1 MDELDFDIIIVGAGL
16 VGAAFAR
23 SMQNSGLKLAL
34 IENSIPKQPPQ
45 DESWDSRIYA
55 ISPSNAA
62 FLSELGIWQKL
73 DEARVAPV
81 YEMNIRGDDA
91 SAQLDFSAYE
101 AGLPELAFILESR
114 LLQYE
119 LWRGLETQE
128 NLTLFCPA
136 SGESLVLDDDSATLR
151 LQDSTRLKAN
161 LIVGADGANSWVRNQ
176 AGIEANPKPYQQ
188 MGVVANFTTEKHHG
202 NIARQWFRP
211 DGILAWLPLP
221 GNCISIVWSTWDNNA
236 KSLLEMPEALFCE
249 AVRETGGGALGTMQ
263 LITPPAAF
271 PLRLMRLDSL
281 VKPRLALIGDAAHHV
296 HPLAGQGVNLG
307 FQDAQA
313 LEAVLMARGPQR
325 DCGDYALLRRYDR
338 ARKEDILAMQ
348 LVTDGLQKL
357 FNNENALLQQV
368 RNMGLKLTN
377 RQNWIKN
384 QLMRH
389 ALG

>member
-1 MDELDFDIIIVGAGL
+1 MDEQNFDIIIVGAGL

-23 SMQNSGLKLAL
+23 SMQHSGLKLAL
-34 IENSIPKQPPQ
+34 VESSVPKQPPQ
-45 DESWDSRIYA
+45 DESWDSRVYA

-62 FLSELGIWQKL
+62 FLSALGVWQKL

-91 SAQLDFSAYE
+91 SAQLDFGAYE

-119 LWRGLETQE
+119 LWRALETQE

-136 SGESLVLDDDSATLR
+136 SCESLVLGDDSASLS
-151 LQDSTRLKAN
+151 LQDGTHLKAN
-161 LIVGADGANSWVRNQ
+161 LVVGADGANSWVRNH

-188 MGVVANFTTEKHHG
+188 MGVVANFTTEKSHG

-221 GNCISIVWSTWDNNA
+221 GNCISIVWSTWDDAA
-236 KSLLEMPEALFCE
+236 KALLAMPEDLFCD
-249 AVRETGGGALGTMQ
+249 AVREAGGSALGTMQ

-281 VKPRLALIGDAAHHV
+281 VRPRLALIGDAAHHV

-307 FQDAQA
+307 FQDARELA
-313 LEAVLMARGPQR
+313 TVLIARGPQR

-357 FNNENALLQQV
+357 FNNENTLLQQV

-377 RQNWIKN
+377 SQSWVKN

>member
-1 MDELDFDIIIVGAGL
+1 MGELEFDIIIVGAGL

-23 SMQNSGLKLAL
+23 ALQHSGLKLAL
-34 IENSIPKQPPQ
+34 VENSTPQPPQ
-45 DESWDSRIYA
+45 DASWDSRIYA
-55 ISPSNAA
+55 ISPGNAA
-62 FLSELGIWQKL
+62 FLSQLGIWQKL
-73 DEARVAPV
+73 DAARIAPV
-81 YEMNIRGDDA
+81 YDMHIRGDDA
-91 SAQLDFSAYE
+91 SAQLNFSAYE

-114 LLQYE
+114 LLQNE
-119 LWRGLETQE
+119 LWHALETQE

-136 SGESLVLDDDSATLR
+136 GCESLAPGNARTTLN
-151 LQDSTRLKAN
+151 LQDGTSIQAN
-161 LIVGADGANSWVRNQ
+161 LIIGADGANSWVRNQ

-188 MGVVANFTTEKHHG
+188 MGVVANFITEKHHG

-211 DGILAWLPLP
+211 DGVLAWLPLP
-221 GNCISIVWSTWDNNA
+221 GNRVSIVWAAGDDAA
-236 KSLLEMPEALFCE
+236 KALLALPETLFCD
-249 AVRETGGGALGTMQ
+249 AVREAGDDTLGAMQ

-281 VKPRLALIGDAAHHV
+281 VKPRLALIGDAAHNI

-307 FQDAQA
+307 FQDARE
-313 LEAVLMARGPQR
+313 LVAVLMTRGPQR
-325 DCGDYALLRRYDR
+325 DCGEYLLLRRYDR

-357 FNNENALLQQV
+357 FNNDNALLQQM
-368 RNMGLKLTN
+368 RNTGLKLTD
-377 RQNWIKN
+377 RQSRIKN